1 MRIFLFL
8 KKILWL
14 VLCMIPFLGFGQEVF
29 FNEKSNI
36 ILHKQGKNSR
46 IAHFVA
52 LHQDETTAVAAFYQF
67 QQNNWF
73 KDLRFFQLLQKSDR
87 LIYFYN
93 TKKQFAVDPNRM
105 FSIAGIQASL
115 KIHNKKKMIPTD
127 LVDEI
132 HSFADSL
139 LHHILPKDS
148 TVYIVALHNN
158 TNKNYSILSYK
169 NSNDVDTIHLS
180 SIDDP
185 DDFYLV
191 TERSDFNFFV
201 GRNRNVALQSKQ
213 AFDDG
218 SLSIYCQQRNIP
230 YINIEAEHG
239 HLQQQELMIKE
250 VYTYLFMKKCIN
262 NLILH
267 NKNQTPKSEE

>member
-8 KKILWL
+8 KKILGF
-14 VLCMIPFLGFGQEVF
+14 VLIVIPFLSFGQEVLI
-29 FNEKSNI
+29 NEKSNI
-36 ILHKQGKNSR
+36 KLHQQGKHSR

-73 KDLRFFQLLQKSDR
+73 KNLKLFQLLQKSDR
-87 LIYFYN
+87 LIYFN
-93 TKKQFAVDPNRM
+93 RANKQFAVDPNRM
-105 FSIAGIQASL
+105 FSVTGIQASL
-115 KIHNKKKMIPTD
+115 KLHNKKKRIPAE
-127 LVDEI
+127 LVSEI

-139 LHHILPKDS
+139 LHYFLPKDS

-169 NSNDVDTIHLS
+169 NSKDVDTIYFS

-185 DDFYLV
+185 DDFLLV
-191 TERSDFNFFV
+191 TELSDFNFFA
-201 GRNRNVALQSKQ
+201 GRNRNVALQSKK

-218 SLSIYCQQRNIP
+218 SLSIYCQQHNIP

-250 VYTYLFMKKCIN
+250 VYAYLFMKKCIK
-262 NLILH
+262 NLLLH
-267 NKNQTPKSEE
+267 NKLQAPK